1 MAAPEDLDHRANWTG
16 GYYELAI
23 RLGARDDLR
32 LELAL
37 ESVWRNAKIE
47 GCYARVAFRHYPAT
61 LSLSSLER
69 HGHLTGVVELPGGV
83 RMVCGVVAVRE
94 EHGAD
99 WLDFYLPLGALGTAD
114 SRVGAFPFGD
124 DGGLGSRGWR
134 EPIEDWFGFIGEDI
148 FADVP
153 FEYALSGFE
162 ASGRK
167 PEDARDSDGTYYGLL
182 IARDGV
188 LVHEPVSCWDF
199 AGPA

>member
-1 MAAPEDLDHRANWTG
+1 MAAPDDLDNRENWTG

-23 RLGARDDLR
+23 RVGARDDVR
-32 LELAL
+32 LEMTL

-47 GCYARVAFRHYPAT
+47 GCFARVAFRHYPAP
-61 LSLSSLER
+61 LSLPSLER

-83 RMVCGVVAVRE
+83 RVVCGVVAVRE
-94 EHGAD
+94 ERGAD
-99 WLDFYLPLGALGTAD
+99 WLDFYLPLGALSTAD
-114 SRVGAFPFGD
+114 SRVGGFPFGE
-124 DGGLGSRGWR
+124 DGGRRSRGWR
-134 EPIEDWFGFIGEDI
+134 EPIEDWLGWIGEDV

-153 FEYALSGFE
+153 FDYALSGFE

-167 PEDARDSDGTYYGLL
+167 PEDARDHKGSYYGLL
-182 IARDGV
+182 IDRDGE